1 MGIKEFKK
9 KTRELKQRIDKTLK
23 EIGIYFR
30 REEARESAKHYI
42 KGLLSQIDRK
52 NSWQI
57 AEGEGLKA
65 PYKIQHLLDR
75 SNWDSEELRNY
86 NMQMVGETVGF
97 EGGTLI
103 VDETGF
109 LKQGKKS
116 AGVIRQ
122 YSGTAG
128 RIENCQI
135 GVFLGYLSGKK
146 RVLIDRELYIPKEW
160 SEDKK
165 RCICAGIPE
174 DRSFSTKLELAQDMI
189 KRALNQGYRPL
200 WVVADEVYGQSY
212 PFRKFLEANEL
223 SYVVAVPKSQSIC
236 WGLNKEPAYSVL
248 SELTEREWRTLSCGD
263 GSKRDRLYK
272 WVSFPLNSP
281 KEGYKRYLLL
291 RKNLNDSDNIAYY
304 FVSALEGTT
313 LQEMVKAAG
322 HRWAIEECFKS
333 AKGEVGL
340 DQYEVRSYKGW
351 YRHITLSML
360 AYALLVVTQAQLFVD
375 RGPKVIMTAF
385 KKKRGLL

>member
-1 MGIKEFKK
+1 MSAKEFKK
-9 KTRELKQRIDKTLK
+9 KTKELKEKIDEALK
-23 EIGIYFR
+23 EIGIYFKR
-30 REEARESAKHYI
+30 LEARESAKHYI
-42 KGLLSQIDRK
+42 RGLLSQIGRK

-57 AEGEGLKA
+57 AEEEGLKA

-75 SNWDSEELRNY
+75 ASWDSEELRDY
-86 NMQMVGETVGF
+86 NMKVVGEAAGF
-97 EGGTLI
+97 QGGTLI

-135 GVFLGYLSGKK
+135 GVFLAYLSGKD

-160 SEDKK
+160 SEDKE
-165 RCICAGIPE
+165 RCIAAGIPK
-174 DRSFSTKLELAQDMI
+174 DRIFATKLELAQSMI

-212 PFRKFLEANEL
+212 PFRKFLEDNEL
-223 SYVVAVPKSQSIC
+223 SYVVVVPKSQSIC

-248 SELTEREWRTLSCGD
+248 SELTERKWRVLSCGN
-263 GSKRDRLYK
+263 GSKGDRLYK
-272 WVSFPLNSP
+272 WAHFPLNSP
-281 KEGYKRYLLL
+281 KKGYKRYLLL
-291 RKNLNDSDNIAYY
+291 RKSLNDPTHISYY
-304 FVSALEGTT
+304 LVSALEGVP

-322 HRWAIEECFKS
+322 QRWAIEECFKA

-351 YRHITLSML
+351 YRHITLAML
-360 AYALLVVTQAQLFVD
+360 AYAFLVVTRAQLFIN
-375 RGPKVIMTAF
+375 RGSKVTMTEF
-385 KKKRGLL
+385 KKKRGLA